1 MTQILLE
8 LGCNLSFK
16 GWIKFGT
23 EWKCGSPTEIIQQM
37 MVSSSNEIHLQSAFE
52 NLLQFLINKVEE
64 KAFESAS
71 AKLFDKTAIQGKV
84 RLNKT

>member
-1 MTQILLE
+1 
-8 LGCNLSFK
+8 
-16 GWIKFGT
+16 
-23 EWKCGSPTEIIQQM
+23 M

-84 RLNKT
+84 RLNKTWNFFTPPLPLRETFYYH